1 MHIQYYLIH
10 NGDKLR
16 EKHMLDIFKKVNIDI
31 KDVKWMLHPNR
42 DEINDEFINKN
53 VTSGRSLVCDMFI
66 NAQTDMKKGQ
76 ICCTYK
82 HYLCLK
88 DIIENNYE
96 YAVIIEDNI
105 DIKDNVP
112 DKLSTY
118 IEQLNTLYPDW
129 DILFDTPG
137 WLINGDY
144 TYSIPY
150 IEQPLKDGQ
159 FVYPKSNNITNQCH
173 GGTKCTNF
181 YMIRLKCAR
190 KLYENFLP
198 FNWSV
203 DWYYN
208 DLFRKYDI
216 KSFWAEPPNVAHWCH
231 ENTSQL

>member
-10 NGDKLR
+10 NGEKLR
-16 EKHMLDIFKKVNIDI
+16 EQHMLESFKRVNIDNN
-31 KDVKWMLHPNR
+31 KVKWMLHPNR
-42 DEINDEFINKN
+42 EEINTEFIEKN
-53 VTSGRSLVCDMFI
+53 LVKGISKSCGFDI
-66 NAQTDMKKGQ
+66 NAQNDVKQGQ

-88 DIIENNYE
+88 DICKNEYE

-105 DIKDNVP
+105 YLKDNIP
-112 DKLSTY
+112 QKLNTY
-118 IEQLNTLYPDW
+118 IEQLNRLYPDW

-137 WLINGDY
+137 WLMGNNY
-144 TYSIPY
+144 QYSIPY
-150 IEQPLKDGQ
+150 IEQQLKEDQ
-159 FVYPKSNNITNQCH
+159 CVYPKSNEITTQCH

-198 FNWSV
+198 FNWSI

-216 KSFWAEPPNVAHWCH
+216 KSFWVEPPNVANWHH